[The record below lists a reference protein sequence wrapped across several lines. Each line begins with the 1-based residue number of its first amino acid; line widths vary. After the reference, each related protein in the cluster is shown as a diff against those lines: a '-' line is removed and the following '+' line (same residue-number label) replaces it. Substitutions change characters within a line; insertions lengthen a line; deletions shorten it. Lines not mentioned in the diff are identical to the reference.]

1 MVSITLNILP
11 HRTFCLCGTI
21 INDRESGKSKKL
33 GLMQDPVSN
42 KWRTNIIG
50 LEKREFNR
58 NPHQETWVVEC
69 SF

>member
-1 MVSITLNILP
+1 MI
-11 HRTFCLCGTI
+11 
-21 INDRESGKSKKL
+21 ESGKSKKL

-50 LEKREFNR
+50 REKREFNR